1 MKRSRLRNKYLK
13 SKSLTDRKNY
23 NMQRNFCKKLLRTIK
38 NKYFNSLYTIKVTD
52 NRTFCRTIAPT
63 FPNKNSKSEKIILN
77 EESKT
82 VSDETEQCR
91 LILQT

>member
-1 MKRSRLRNKYLK
+1 MK

-23 NMQRNFCKKLLRTIK
+23 NMQRNFCKKLLGTIK
-38 NKYFNSLYTIKVTD
+38 NKYFNCLYTIKVTD
-52 NRTFCRTIAPT
+52 NRTFCRTVAPI
-63 FPNKNSKSEKIILN
+63 FPNKNSKSDKITLN

-82 VSDETEQCR
+82 VSDETEQRR